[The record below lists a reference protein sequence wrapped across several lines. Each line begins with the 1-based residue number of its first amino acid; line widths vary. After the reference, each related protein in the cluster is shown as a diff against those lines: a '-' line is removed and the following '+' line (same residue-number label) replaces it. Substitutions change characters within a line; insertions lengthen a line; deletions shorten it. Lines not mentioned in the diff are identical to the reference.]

1 MKKLFFAVVSVLMAF
16 SCSQYDDTN
25 LTDRVEN
32 LENRVAALE
41 KLQTQMDEL
50 QTLVKAI
57 QNKDYVTGVTPIMEG
72 GVQVGYAIMFTQ
84 SGTVEIRNGKDGID
98 GQDGKDGNDG
108 NDGAAGKDGSV
119 VSVKQ
124 DADGIWYWTI
134 NGDFT
139 DPKLR
144 VDGATPQFKIDD
156 EAYLCVSYD
165 GKTWERLGKTGATV
179 SSNYKIEYDDD
190 NVYITFLDDDN
201 YKITLPREKNFAL
214 SIARSGGIGVK
225 AGETVEIPYV
235 IANADNTVTVET
247 ISENGFKAEV
257 VKTSDSEGKIKV
269 TAPSP
274 LVDGKVLVFANKGDK
289 TCMKALHFE
298 AGVFTMSTT
307 AYTVGMDGGEVKMTF
322 TTNYDYKVTIPSTAT
337 WLSMV
342 STRAQDYTVTLVAA
356 ENTGDAR
363 SAEVVISD
371 GNGVELQKV
380 TVVQEAYKEAVIEA
394 LFGFQPYTDETHGM
408 TVNAHYTM
416 AVIGNYLILSN
427 SKNIAEM
434 PVYDRMTGE
443 YLPDVHVNVEGI
455 DCTDRE
461 FRAIANDD
469 AGHLIAVAYTS
480 TIDTDAS
487 NDVVRAYVWKNG
499 IDQKPTSFIYA
510 SLAGGMYANAP
521 YGVNGVK
528 TCDIYNTVKVYG
540 DLTKDAVIAT
550 ASWKNIRPVFQFVK
564 DGKLESKAYV
574 YWPGGGATASFGS
587 MSTVVPLNF
596 PSDVTAPKDLE
607 YLWNSGNYNQATVYV
622 VNSTSALT
630 FTNPTTHWWAKS
642 GYANPT
648 WGMDAIK
655 VNGTIIVAVQ
665 NVLYANATSPAGLYR
680 YTSRLVV
687 SNVGATPAAGTLASG
702 FIFDSRE
709 GDLTHGDASK
719 GGPAGTGYGVKGMTS
734 AYSFTSGK
742 TVMADNDL
750 YVGYV
755 LLAKGAD
762 GKSVQAYM
770 LAQNNGLIGYNIPF
784 SKF

>member
-1 MKKLFFAVVSVLMAF
+1 MKKLFFAVVSALMAF

-25 LTDRVEN
+25 LKDRVDN
-32 LENRVAALE
+32 LENRVTALE

-84 SGTVEIRNGKDGID
+84 SGTVEIRNGKDGSD
-98 GQDGKDGNDG
+98 GLDGKDGAN
-108 NDGAAGKDGSV
+108 GAAGKDGSV
-119 VSVKQ
+119 VSIKQ
-124 DADGIWYWTI
+124 DTDGIWYWTI
-134 NGDFT
+134 DGNFT

-144 VDGATPQFKIDD
+144 VDGATPQFKIDE

-190 NVYITFLDDDN
+190 NVYITFLDEDN

-235 IANADNTVTVET
+235 ITAADNTVTVET

-257 VKTSDSEGKIKV
+257 VKTSDSEGKVKV

-307 AYTVGMDGGEVKMTF
+307 AYTVGKYGGEVAMSF
-322 TTNYDYKVTIPSTAT
+322 NTNYDFNVDIPASAS
-337 WLSMV
+337 WLSVV
-342 STRAQDYTVTLVAA
+342 STKSADYTVTLIA
-356 ENTGDAR
+356 EANTGDAR
-363 SAEVVISD
+363 SAEVSIKSS
-371 GNGVELQKV
+371 NGTVLQKV
-380 TVVQEAYKEAVIEA
+380 TIAQNAASSELEC

-408 TVNAHYTM
+408 TKDAHFSM

-427 SKNIAEM
+427 AKNIAEM
-434 PVYDRMTGE
+434 PVYNRMTGD
-443 YLPDVHVNVEGI
+443 YLPNVKVNVDGI

-480 TIDTDAS
+480 TIDTDTS
-487 NDVVRAYVWKNG
+487 NDVVRAYVWKDG

-510 SLAGGMYANAP
+510 SLTGAMYANAP
-521 YGVNGVK
+521 YGVNGVN

-564 DGKLESKAYV
+564 DGALEPKAYV
-574 YWPGGGATASFGS
+574 YWPGSGATASFGA
-587 MSTVVPLNF
+587 MSTVVPLNY
-596 PSDVTAPKDLE
+596 PADVAAPKDLE
-607 YLWNSGNYNQATVYV
+607 YLWNSGNHNQATVYV

-630 FTNPTTHWWAKS
+630 FTNPSSHWWPKN

-648 WGMDAIK
+648 WGMDALKI
-655 VNGTIIVAVQ
+655 NGTILVAVQ
-665 NVLYANATSPAGLYR
+665 NVQYANAKSPAGQNR

-687 SNVGATPAAGTLASG
+687 SNVGAVPAAGTLASG

-709 GDLTHGDASK
+709 GDLVKGDATK

-734 AYSFTSGK
+734 PYSFATGK

-750 YVGYV
+750 SVGYV
-755 LLAKGAD
+755 LLSKGAD